1 MKRKV
6 ILLIALLVAISAGI
20 APVSIAIW
28 LAYRATVENA
38 EANLNAIAQG
48 IADDTS
54 KILRDVD
61 RGLIA
66 LADVSFACTPAD
78 ISVMNTMAYDI
89 PEISEIGLLRPD
101 RKLVCTS
108 WGAIDPPVK
117 PDIPPAP
124 PGFSLIGPMEIKLM
138 KRFGLI
144 AMRKREDGSEIGAL
158 LHPSILIGRLGAD
171 LGKHGFAVLL
181 RREDTHLYAWKGN
194 VPEMEMVESETE
206 GGNGATRLRALFKD
220 GIERTLS
227 AVELEGYPGIY
238 SVTAVSDAWIL
249 NDWKRM
255 AFILGAIGAGTS
267 IVLLILVAGILR
279 RRLSLQGELESS
291 LQKDEFEI
299 NYQPVIDLKSGCCVG
314 AEALISWVQPG
325 GKRVRPDLFIPLAE
339 DTGLIEP
346 LTEWLMKTLRHEMED
361 LLGSNRSYHI
371 AINLSPCHFESDRI
385 LETSGHYFRNSKIL
399 PSQIIYEI
407 TERGLIE
414 ENKGVAREVMTKL
427 RARQSHI
434 AVDDFGTGYSSLG
447 YISSFPLD
455 YLKIDKRFVDAIG
468 TDAPMAG
475 LVDSIIDMAKR
486 LELRIIAE
494 GVETSEQ
501 ADYLKQRGVDYV
513 QGWYYAKAIPAAEFI
528 AFVQEF
534 NRPRM
539 QEATS

>member
-1 MKRKV
+1 MKRKL
-6 ILLIALLVAISAGI
+6 ILLLVLLVAISAGI

-28 LAYRATVENA
+28 LAYRTTVHNA

-48 IADDTS
+48 IAEDTS
-54 KILRDVD
+54 KVLRDVD

-66 LADVSFACTPAD
+66 LADVSFACTPED
-78 ISVMNTMAYDI
+78 INVMNTMAYDI
-89 PEISEIGLLRPD
+89 PEISEIGLMRPD
-101 RKLVCTS
+101 HKLVCTS
-108 WGAIDPPVK
+108 WGAIDPPVE
-117 PDIPPAP
+117 PEIPEAP
-124 PGFSLIGPMEIKLM
+124 PGFSLMGPMEIKLM

-144 AMRKREDGSEIGAL
+144 AMRQREDGSQIGAM
-158 LHPSILIGRLGAD
+158 LHPSILIGRLGAE
-171 LGKHGFAVLL
+171 LGEHGFAVLV
-181 RREDTHLYAWKGN
+181 RREDTHLYAWNGN

-206 GGNGATRLRALFKD
+206 EGNGTTRLRALFRD

-238 SVTAVSDAWIL
+238 SVVAVSDAWIL

-255 AFILGAIGAGTS
+255 ALILGVIGAGTS
-267 IVLLILVAGILR
+267 VVLLILVAGILR

-291 LQKDEFEI
+291 LLKDEFEI
-299 NYQPVIDLKSGCCVG
+299 NYQPVVDLKAGRCVG

-325 GKRVRPDLFIPLAE
+325 GTRVRPDLFIPLAE

-346 LTEWLMKTLRHEMED
+346 LTEWLMKALRNEMEE
-361 LLGSNRSYHI
+361 LLGSDRSLHV
-371 AINLSPCHFESDRI
+371 AINLSPCHFETDRI
-385 LETSGHYFRNSKIL
+385 LHTSSHYFGDSQIM

-414 ENKGVAREVMTKL
+414 ENNGVAREVMTKL
-427 RARQSHI
+427 RARKSHI

-486 LELRIIAE
+486 LDLRIIAE

-501 ADYLKQRGVDYV
+501 ADYLKEQDVDYA
-513 QGWYYAKAIPAAEFI
+513 QGWYYSRSVPAAEFI

-534 NRPRM
+534 NNPRTHRM
-539 QEATS
+539 TG

>member
-1 MKRKV
+1 MKRKL
-6 ILLIALLVAISAGI
+6 ILLLALLVAISAGI

-28 LAYRATVENA
+28 LAYRTTVENA

-78 ISVMNTMAYDI
+78 INVMNTMAYDI
-89 PEISEIGLLRPD
+89 PEISEIGLMRPD

-108 WGAIDPPVK
+108 WGVIDPPVE
-117 PDIPPAP
+117 PEIPPAP

-181 RREDTHLYAWKGN
+181 RREDTHLYAWNGN

-206 GGNGATRLRALFKD
+206 EGNGATRLRALFKD

-255 AFILGAIGAGTS
+255 ALILGAIGLGTS
-267 IVLLILVAGILR
+267 IILLILVAGILR

-291 LQKDEFEI
+291 LQKNEFEI
-299 NYQPVIDLKSGCCVG
+299 NYQPVVELKSGRCIG
-314 AEALISWVQPG
+314 AEALISWIQPG
-325 GKRVRPDLFIPLAE
+325 GTKVRPDLFIPLAE

-346 LTEWLMKTLRHEMED
+346 LTEWLMKTLRQEMEE
-361 LLGSNRSYHI
+361 LLVADRFFHV

-385 LETSGHYFRNSKIL
+385 LHTSSNAFKDSAIL

-407 TERGLIE
+407 TERGLVE
-414 ENKGVAREVMTKL
+414 EDNGVAREVMTRL
-427 RARQSHI
+427 RERQSHI

-475 LVDSIIDMAKR
+475 LVESIIDMAKR

-494 GVETSEQ
+494 GVETPEQ
-501 ADYLKQRGVDYV
+501 AAYLKDRGVEYA
-513 QGWYYAKAIPAAEFI
+513 QGWYYSKAIPVAEFI
-528 AFVQEF
+528 TFVEEF
-534 NRPRM
+534 NNPRM
-539 QEATS
+539 RQVEA